1 MVNARLCEKARRRE
15 GKNSIFLCEPETFL
29 LFQLE
34 DRDLKCKLEKLL
46 DIQMSF
52 KNKQIITS

>member
-1 MVNARLCEKARRRE
+1 MLNGECETLRE
-15 GKNSIFLCEPETFL
+15 GKNSIFLCESETFL